1 MVWLMVGAL
10 ANSIIPDLGEL
21 SDSRKGLMV
30 AVPVLGGALLR
41 LVLGPLADHIGA
53 KKTALIGLALT
64 LVPLMMGWLWSD
76 SYLEVLLV
84 GLLLGV
90 AGASFAAALPMAS
103 RWYPPQYQGM
113 VLGIAGAGN
122 VGTALSTFLGSWVA
136 SSWGWHAAFGIAL
149 VPVLATLALVAFLAE
164 DGPTQPAPKAL
175 ADYAAVLKIADA
187 GWFCFFYAI
196 TFGGFVGLVS
206 FLGIF
211 FHDQYAL
218 TKVQAGAFAT
228 LCALT
233 GSMIRPLGGY
243 LSDRFGGIRVLTW
256 LYLGVAATMAG
267 VSALPALGPCTL
279 LLVTGM
285 TLLGMGN
292 GAVFQLVPQ
301 RFPEEIG
308 VITGL
313 VGAAGGLG
321 GFVLP
326 NALGSLRQLT
336 QSYGGGFLAF
346 ALVGALGAVALFFV
360 GRTWEGTFLRE
371 RWGRGGPVVR
381 TTLPGQPEVSPGRD
395 SMQMYVVT
403 KRDGSWEAEEILNAR
418 RLTLERQLFWDDF
431 DSLPAGAQRQ
441 VTDLVASLKQRHQL
455 QKGRAS

>member
-1 MVWLMVGAL
+1 
-10 ANSIIPDLGEL
+10 
-21 SDSRKGLMV
+21 
-30 AVPVLGGALLR
+30 
-41 LVLGPLADHIGA
+41 
-53 KKTALIGLALT
+53 
-64 LVPLMMGWLWSD
+64 VPLLMGWLWSD

-90 AGASFAAALPMAS
+90 AGASFAAALPLAS
-103 RWYPPQYQGM
+103 RWYPPQYQGL

-122 VGTALSTFLGSWVA
+122 VGTALSSFFGPWVA
-136 SSWGWHAAFGIAL
+136 SFWGWHAAFGLAL
-149 VPVLATLALVAFLAE
+149 VPVLATVALVAFLAE
-164 DGPTQPAPKAL
+164 DRPTHAAPKAL
-175 ADYAAVLKIADA
+175 ADYAAVLKIADT

-206 FLGIF
+206 FLAIF
-211 FHDQYAL
+211 FRDQYAL
-218 TKVQAGAFAT
+218 TTVQAGAFAT

-292 GAVFQLVPQ
+292 GAVFQLVAQ
-301 RFPEEIG
+301 RFPKEIG

-326 NALGSLRQLT
+326 TALGSLRQLT
-336 QSYGGGFLAF
+336 QSYGGGFLVF
-346 ALVGALGAVALFFV
+346 ALVGVSGAIALFLV
-360 GRTWEGTFLRE
+360 GRRWEGTFL
-371 RWGRGGPVVR
+371 GKGGVVMVR
-381 TTLPGQPEVSPGRD
+381 PTPGRVGTP
-395 SMQMYVVT
+395 SASEGLY
-403 KRDGSWEAEEILNAR
+403 L
-418 RLTLERQLFWDDF
+418 
-431 DSLPAGAQRQ
+431 
-441 VTDLVASLKQRHQL
+441 TDLVLGFSSNTEIEEKTNKQV
-455 QKGRAS
+455 